1 MPLMFYVF
9 EFHPFFDGLIGY
21 QSLQELGAD
30 ILTSTNELKFPST
43 NIQMFRKY
51 PETTTVQLNTNET
64 KIVNIT
70 SSIENGDFLIEQDI
84 ELHPNARILS
94 GLYTSKNF
102 KANVLISNVSKE
114 PLELKIS
121 KPLIAELN
129 NFEDNFSVTELEQ
142 NSKNNELFSQLRI
155 NHLNAEEKRK
165 LLQLVSS
172 YKSTFYLKS
181 EKLTFANTIKH
192 KIDTK
197 DDIPIQAKSYRYP
210 YSLKHEV
217 QKQIQ
222 DLLRQGIIRPSNSPW
237 SSPIWVVPKK
247 LDASGEKK
255 WRLVIDYRKLNDK
268 TVDDKYPIPNMYHR
282 SSRQART
289 V

>member
-121 KPLIAELN
+121 KPLIAELK
-129 NFEDNFSVTELEQ
+129 F
-142 NSKNNELFSQLRI
+142 
-155 NHLNAEEKRK
+155 
-165 LLQLVSS
+165 
-172 YKSTFYLKS
+172 
-181 EKLTFANTIKH
+181 
-192 KIDTK
+192 
-197 DDIPIQAKSYRYP
+197 
-210 YSLKHEV
+210 
-217 QKQIQ
+217 
-222 DLLRQGIIRPSNSPW
+222 
-237 SSPIWVVPKK
+237 
-247 LDASGEKK
+247 
-255 WRLVIDYRKLNDK
+255 
-268 TVDDKYPIPNMYHR
+268 
-282 SSRQART
+282 
-289 V
+289 